1 MDAPPTQTLQHR
13 TRSARRETK
22 SPLPSR
28 PNRKP
33 RRPHQGGVMRLRVA
47 YRIEPLTRQLL
58 LKLKQK
64 ITDESVDHPQIDRF
78 LVDDVFQAF
87 NLVITHVHNIDENSN
102 YNHLENLVF
111 ANQSAQAE
119 LHRLMTHAGKK

>member
-1 MDAPPTQTLQHR
+1 
-13 TRSARRETK
+13 
-22 SPLPSR
+22 
-28 PNRKP
+28 
-33 RRPHQGGVMRLRVA
+33 MRLRVA